1 MAAGRDIVV
10 VGGGVIGC
18 AIAYRL
24 AREGADVLLLER
36 DQVGSGASQ
45 AAAGM
50 LAPLSD
56 SLGHAAVVDLGV
68 ESFGLY
74 PSFIDEIEADGGLS
88 VECMQSG
95 ILRVALTDEDE
106 DGLKALGAVAE
117 ERGLEVSWLG
127 PRQARSLEPQLSSNI
142 RGASYS
148 QAEPQLNPSRLVET
162 IRRAA
167 AARGVTVREQTPVT
181 GLVYE
186 GSKVAGVR
194 TPDGTVPAGNV
205 VLAAGSWSSQAGEW
219 MGAPVPV
226 TPVRGQIAYLN
237 KLDRPLRHTVMRG
250 NTYAVPKGDGTT
262 LVGTTLEDAGF
273 DPRATVGGV
282 ASFLTSIQD
291 LVPAIAE
298 TTINHTRAGLRP
310 WAYDEAPLMGPA
322 PGVEGLILATGHYRS
337 GILLAPVTARIIS
350 DLILKG
356 SGSVDLGPFDAA
368 RLEKAP
374 A

>member
-1 MAAGRDIVV
+1 MAKAHDIVV

-24 AREGADVLLLER
+24 AKEGADVLLLER

-56 SLGHAAVVDLGV
+56 SLAHPGLVDLGV

-95 ILRVALTDEDE
+95 ILRIALTDEDE
-106 DGLKALGAVAE
+106 DGMKALGSLAA

-127 PRQARSLEPQLSSNI
+127 PKQALSLEPQLSPHI

-148 QAEPQLNPSRLVET
+148 PRELQLDPSRLVET
-162 IRRAA
+162 LRRAA
-167 AARGVTVREQTPVT
+167 VARGATVREQTPVT
-181 GLVYE
+181 GLVRE
-186 GSKVAGVR
+186 GSKAAGVR
-194 TPDGTVPAGNV
+194 TPDETVAAGQV
-205 VLAAGSWSSQAGEW
+205 VLAAGSWSSQVGEW
-219 MGAPVPV
+219 MGAGVPV
-226 TPVRGQIAYLN
+226 VPVRGQIAYVN
-237 KLDRPLRHTVMRG
+237 KLDRPLRYAVMRG
-250 NTYAVPKGDGTT
+250 DTYAVPKGNGTT

-282 ASFLTSIQD
+282 ASVLTRIQD
-291 LVPAIAE
+291 LVPAIAD

-310 WAYDEAPLMGPA
+310 RAHDELPIMGPA
-322 PGVEGLILATGHYRS
+322 PGVDGLILATGHYRS
-337 GILLAPVTARIIS
+337 GILLAPATARIIG
-350 DLILKG
+350 DLILRG
-356 SGSVDLGPFDAA
+356 PSAIDLGVFNAA
-368 RLEKAP
+368 RLEKAL